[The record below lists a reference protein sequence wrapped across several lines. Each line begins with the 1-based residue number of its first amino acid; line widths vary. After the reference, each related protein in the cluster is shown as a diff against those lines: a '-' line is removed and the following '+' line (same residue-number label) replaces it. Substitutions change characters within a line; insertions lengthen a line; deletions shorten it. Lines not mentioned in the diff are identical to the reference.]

1 MRYAIY
7 DTDSG
12 EMIRQ
17 YTAGNKDRA
26 KAHGNQPG
34 CRLELIKQPRKPR
47 QPSRHVMQYQKARR
61 VADALQDQSFPF

>member
-7 DTDSG
+7 DSETG
-12 EMIRQ
+12 ELIRR

-26 KAHGNQPG
+26 KAHGDQPG

-47 QPSRHVMQYQKARR
+47 QPSRHVLQHQRARAIAATLPHR
-61 VADALQDQSFPF
+61 FPF